1 MTRYIDA
8 DKLHYKKIYASAGY
22 EEKPVVVVFA
32 KEIDKQNHL
41 ELAPII
47 HAHWDCIENV
57 ISYEGTF
64 DAYECSHC
72 HKSFLDDLCEN
83 NGSDY
88 VDAKKDFEY
97 CPFCGAKMDEETKE
111 KK

>member
-1 MTRYIDA
+1 MGKLIDSDTTKKALKECGLWNA
-8 DKLHYKKIYASAGY
+8 DY
-22 EEKPVVVVFA
+22 EA
-32 KEIDKQNHL
+32 EISCDIIDDQP
-41 ELAPII
+41 AVDAVPIV

-57 ISYEGTF
+57 FSYEGVF

-72 HKSFLDDLCEN
+72 HKIFLDDMCQN

-97 CPFCGAKMDEETKE
+97 CPFCGAKMDEVEHE
-111 KK
+111 